1 MRQSPISGED
11 SANSAHKVTVMLKR
25 TVTAILLIAL
35 LCGVL
40 AASYFV
46 DRAFIDIFIW
56 ILLAIALREMYFCLQ
71 SAGYRV
77 MRVPLTVYM
86 LTAYPVTY
94 VMHEFVGGYAGYA
107 GIGICFAA
115 SALYALIQFT
125 LSDPERMQIK
135 DLFAT
140 LFVLIYPAFFISLA
154 WMLTAKYV
162 AVYAVLFAVFLP
174 VGADTFAYWFGSM
187 IGGRKLCPTIS
198 PKKTVAGFVGGIIG
212 GMVVAA
218 VFYLVFEYA
227 AALPAAPA
235 DGLVYV
241 PFTDSVWKSVLIYMA
256 IGFVGALAGQLG
268 DLAASRIKR
277 ALGVKDFG
285 RIFPG
290 HGGVMDRFDS
300 IMSGITVLTV
310 AFLAIY
316 A

>member
-1 MRQSPISGED
+1 
-11 SANSAHKVTVMLKR
+11 MLKR
-25 TVTAILLIAL
+25 TVTAISLIAL

-56 ILLAIALREMYFCLQ
+56 ILLAIALREMYFCFQ

-77 MRVPLTVYM
+77 MRLPLAFYM

-94 VMHEFVGGYAGYA
+94 VLQEFVGGYAGYA
-107 GIGICFAA
+107 GIAVCLAA
-115 SALYALIQFT
+115 SAIFALVQFT
-125 LSDPERMQIK
+125 FSNPERMQLK
-135 DLFAT
+135 DLLAT
-140 LFVLIYPAFFISLA
+140 LFVLVYPAFFISLA

-162 AVYAVLFAVFLP
+162 AVYSVLFAVFLP

-187 IGGRKLCPTIS
+187 IGGKKLCPSIS
-198 PKKTVAGFVGGIIG
+198 PKKTVAGFFGGIIG
-212 GMVVAA
+212 GMVVSTA
-218 VFYLVFEYA
+218 FYLVFEYA

-241 PFTDSVWKSVLIYMA
+241 PFTDAVWKSVLIYLA

-277 ALGVKDFG
+277 ALGIKDFG

-300 IMSGITVLTV
+300 ITAGITVLTV